1 MISAPMS
8 RLTTWLMG
16 IRSAMVCRR
25 RSQALAGGGGGA
37 GAWGHPGGGETGAL
51 SCDTD
56 ARMEGGIDVPMP
68 SSDPEL
74 ERLRKQA
81 SVLPLGARIIRA
93 VASSTAIETGQP
105 VAEIERALTDRQST
119 QATPA

>member
-1 MISAPMS
+1 M
-8 RLTTWLMG
+8 
-16 IRSAMVCRR
+16 
-25 RSQALAGGGGGA
+25 
-37 GAWGHPGGGETGAL
+37 GAL
-51 SCDTD
+51 SCDTA
-56 ARMEGGIDVPMP
+56 ARMEGAIEVPMP

-74 ERLRKQA
+74 ERLRQQA